1 MWKIFRNI
9 AYQSCDEMRRPKN
22 VEKYQYNYSES
33 KLLRKLSSAARW
45 AGAKVVYAVL
55 LLYYVLRS
63 DEVPLKEKSKILG
76 ALGYFIL
83 PADMVLDFIPMLG
96 YSDDMAA
103 LLWALHSVA
112 TNISPQIKSKA
123 KERLGELIKSYDE
136 QKINDVI

>member
-1 MWKIFRNI
+1 
-9 AYQSCDEMRRPKN
+9 MRRPKN

-123 KERLGELIKSYDE
+123 KERLGELIKTYDE

>member
-1 MWKIFRNI
+1 
-9 AYQSCDEMRRPKN
+9 MRRPKN

-136 QKINDVI
+136 QKINDMI

>member
-1 MWKIFRNI
+1 
-9 AYQSCDEMRRPKN
+9 MRRPKN
-22 VEKYQYNYSES
+22 VEKYQYSYSES